1 MASTYTTN
9 LRLEKQGSGDNPN
22 TWGLVLNNAV
32 IDLIDSAVAAYT
44 TIDVETDGSDVNLTA
59 SNGASDQSRSA
70 TLEFA
75 GSLGNNTNVV
85 IPSNSKM
92 YIINDQSV
100 RENDPTLTIKTASGT
115 GLTVPASM
123 SGLIYCDSVSVY
135 AFNGTG
141 LGLGT
146 AANAN
151 LVDISEVGT
160 AVVNG
165 VVDNSTA
172 IVYDNPI
179 NESSW
184 SVGDHVVGTSVVP
197 DTFIVTVCLVDNRI
211 NVGQA
216 QTLADDT
223 ALSIQKPVSAAEVI
237 IASVGDIRYPRT
249 SVSVAI
255 IGARSFKT
263 SIVALG
269 PAIQAHTVVD
279 AAVTASSDVTLDLST
294 NNNFLVSLESPA
306 TLTNPSN
313 PSIGQTGHIYLIQDA
328 VGSRTLSFGTQW
340 NFPGGTTPTLST
352 SINSIDMLV
361 YNIRASDQIDSVLL
375 KEFS

>member
-22 TWGLVLNNAV
+22 KWGLVLNNAV

-211 NVGQA
+211 NVG
-216 QTLADDT
+216 
-223 ALSIQKPVSAAEVI
+223 
-237 IASVGDIRYPRT
+237 
-249 SVSVAI
+249 
-255 IGARSFKT
+255 
-263 SIVALG
+263 
-269 PAIQAHTVVD
+269 
-279 AAVTASSDVTLDLST
+279 
-294 NNNFLVSLESPA
+294 
-306 TLTNPSN
+306 
-313 PSIGQTGHIYLIQDA
+313 
-328 VGSRTLSFGTQW
+328 
-340 NFPGGTTPTLST
+340 
-352 SINSIDMLV
+352 
-361 YNIRASDQIDSVLL
+361 
-375 KEFS
+375 